1 VSGVKVAYLVNTRI
15 NHKFVSAKT
24 TKTIHHNLE
33 RNTTMYKVVKSIVE
47 LKVGSCFGNRD
58 LKVAPLDD
66 HALVLGHEFIIF
78 SKGFLLPHVSFL
90 VFLDEA
96 KIPSITI
103 TMNRK
108 LG

>member
-1 VSGVKVAYLVNTRI
+1 MSGVKVVSLVNTHI
-15 NHKFVSAKT
+15 NHKFVSVKT
-24 TKTIHHNLE
+24 TKSLHHKLE
-33 RNTTMYKVVKSIVE
+33 RNKTMYKVVKSIVE
-47 LKVGSCFGNRD
+47 LKVGSCFRNRD

-66 HALVLGHEFIIF
+66 HELVLGHDFIIF

-96 KIPSITI
+96 KIPSITM